1 MPQIYQKSQHQISN
15 EKIDKAALFVI
26 ETLKKNG
33 HIAYVVGGSVR
44 DLLLS
49 KPPKDFDVS
58 TSAKPEEIKR
68 LFNKCFL
75 IGKRFRLAHVHVGN
89 KIIEVATFRKG
100 NTSSDS
106 LIVEDNEWGSEEED
120 VIRRD
125 FTINGLFYDPENET
139 IIDYV
144 NGYEDARKN
153 LLKAI
158 GQAHTRFKQDPV
170 RMIRLLKF
178 KARFGVEID
187 QESILGLYD
196 CRNEIL
202 KSSQAR
208 VLEEMIRML
217 ESGFSLPFF
226 KLLQEHGFLNLLMPK
241 VSESFEKGLDEPIFQ
256 ILEELDSIVI
266 NEPKKAIAR
275 PVFVSSIVFPILE
288 KHLRVL
294 HENREKPMHLGEIQ
308 EETLFMIR
316 DAFTPFLILP
326 KKLACSMTSILA
338 SQFRFT
344 PLEKKKQI
352 RQKIPHIP
360 DFNLALQFF
369 ELRSR
374 IEPGL
379 QNLYEEWEYFWKK
392 HLKKPEKRYRR
403 RPRK

>member
-125 FTINGLFYDPENET
+125 FTINGLFFDPENET

-144 NGYEDARKN
+144 NGYEDAKKN

-158 GQAHTRFKQDPV
+158 GNAHTRFKQDPV

-187 QESILGLYD
+187 QESISGLFD

-208 VLEEMIRML
+208 VLEEIIRML

-226 KLLQEHGFLNLLMPK
+226 KLLREHGFLNLLMPK
-241 VSESFEKGLDEPIFQ
+241 VSESFEIGLDESIFE
-256 ILEELDSIVI
+256 ILEELDSIVL
-266 NEPKKAIAR
+266 NEPKKTIAR

-294 HENREKPMHLGEIQ
+294 HENSERVMHLGEIQ
-308 EETLFMIR
+308 EETLFIIR
-316 DAFTPFLILP
+316 DAFRPFLILP
-326 KKLACSMTSILA
+326 KKLVCSMTSILA